1 MRKEP
6 RLRFTDEERADP
18 ALEKPIRKA
27 DRAAAKA
34 DKAQAKIPKKQVRQ
48 KAVDPKTGK
57 VTTKLVLEDKK
68 KPPSKLSHAVRD
80 APGDAALGK
89 LHKEIREMEQDNVGV
104 ESAHKSEEAVETGVR
119 LFREGYRSH
128 KLKPYRKAAQAEQ
141 KLEKANVNA
150 LYQKS
155 LRENPQ
161 LSSNPFSRWQQ
172 KQAIK
177 KEYAAAKRAGQT
189 AGGTVKTAKTVKE
202 KAQQAGA
209 FIMRHKKGFLLVG
222 TIFLLIC
229 LLLNTMSSCSM
240 MAQSIGS
247 AISGSTYPSDDPEL
261 VAVEADYAARET
273 ALQAEIDNIESSHP
287 GYDEYRYDLDMIGH
301 DPHELAAYLS
311 AVLQGYT
318 QSSAQ
323 GELERVFSA
332 QYTLTLTEEIQI
344 RTYTDEDGDTH
355 EYEYRILHV
364 KLESRPISSLATE
377 LLTPE
382 QLEMYQVYRQ
392 TLGNKPLIFGG
403 GSTNTSDSESLD
415 GVEFVNG
422 TRPGNPELVEL
433 AKRQVGNVGG
443 QPYWSWYGFNSR
455 VEWCACFVS
464 WCYGQMGLSEPRFA
478 ACQSQGIP
486 WFQSHGQW
494 GARGYDNLAPG
505 DAIFFDWDLDG
516 SADHVGIV
524 IGTDGSRVYTV
535 EGNSGDAC
543 KIRSYD
549 VNYECI
555 KGYGLMN
562 W

>member
-18 ALEKPIRKA
+18 ALEKPIRKV
-27 DRAAAKA
+27 DRAAVKA

-48 KAVDPKTGK
+48 KAVDLGTGK

-89 LHKEIREMEQDNVGV
+89 LHKEIRETEQDNVGV
-104 ESAHKSEEAVETGVR
+104 ESAHKSEEAVETGAR
-119 LFREGYRSH
+119 LVREGYRSH

-161 LSSNPFSRWQQ
+161 LTSNPFSRWQQ

-177 KEYAAAKRAGQT
+177 KEYAAAKRAGQAAGNT
-189 AGGTVKTAKTVKE
+189 ANTAKKTGKAAKTVKE

-209 FIMRHKKGFLLVG
+209 FVMRHKKGFLLVG
-222 TIFLLIC
+222 AIFLLIC

-247 AISGSTYPSDDPEL
+247 AISGSTYPSDDLEL
-261 VAVEADYAARET
+261 VAVEADYAAKEA
-273 ALQAEIDNIESSHP
+273 ALQAEIDNIEISHP
-287 GYDEYRYDLDMIGH
+287 GYDE
-301 DPHELAAYLS
+301 YLS

-318 QSSAQ
+318 RQSAQ
-323 GELERVFSA
+323 AELERVFDA
-332 QYTLTLTEEIQI
+332 QYQLTLTEEVEVRY
-344 RTYTDEDGDTH
+344 RTETRTDSEGNSYTVEVP
-355 EYEYRILHV
+355 YNYYILNV
-364 KLESRPISSLATE
+364 KLTSKPISSVASE

-403 GSTNTSDSESLD
+403 GSTNTSDSESLE

-478 ACQSQGIP
+478 GCQSQGVP